1 MFRLLKKAYER
12 RNYRWILQNISER
25 KTKFIEMKGIVIFV
39 NVDNMY
45 EILKSRDMQV
55 ELNDQCFCW
64 SHAICNRNC

>member
-1 MFRLLKKAYER
+1 MKEE
-12 RNYRWILQNISER
+12 ILDGFCRIFQR

-55 ELNDQCFCW
+55 ELDDQCFCW
-64 SHAICNRNC
+64 SHAICKRNC